1 MIIRRA
7 QQRARQVW
15 IPRETVAFLL
25 VTSETQI
32 RATLS
37 RRVFGKKIDT
47 HAQSIFLRAGL
58 LCKKNKCK
66 KKYFSIIQ
74 ELDSLITVPGLEGC
88 LV

>member
-32 RATLS
+32 WATLS
-37 RRVFGKKIDT
+37 RRVCGKKIDT
-47 HAQSIFLRAGL
+47 YVPSIFLRAEL
-58 LCKKNKCK
+58 LFQKQMQKKR
-66 KKYFSIIQ
+66 FSIT
-74 ELDSLITVPGLEGC
+74 EDA
-88 LV
+88 